1 MAYSSDSDY
10 KPSSSRTKLFGQQRP
25 LHALLGGGRFADVVL
40 WRNKRLS
47 GAILVGVTVV
57 WLLFEVVE
65 YNLLSLLSHLS
76 IAAMLVVFIWCNGAA
91 LVGWEPPEIPRE
103 ILSRNGIK
111 EAAEIFHSKL
121 SRLLSFLHRIARG
134 EDLKTFLLTIVALW
148 FIAAV
153 GSCCST
159 LNLLYLGFLGVST
172 LPFLFEKYEDEIDH
186 LVNKG
191 GSDFRKVYRKV
202 DSEILSRIPRGPG
215 APANEKKL
223 S

>member
-159 LNLLYLGFLGVST
+159 LNLLYL
-172 LPFLFEKYEDEIDH
+172 DEIDH